1 VRFIVTLDAVA
12 MRTPVNVITGVLGAG
27 KTTFITSLLANAKPA
42 DETWAVVVNDFGA
55 LGIDGALFDDAV
67 GGGGSGTKAGEATDD
82 KIIVR
87 QVSGGCACCATAAPF
102 TLAVAQVLRRY
113 KPHRVLVEPSG
124 MGDAGRVIDALRSE
138 HLAQSVDVRAT
149 IAVVDVREF
158 RRGGE
163 GSGVRM
169 GELWRKQ
176 CECADALVGSF
187 GDCAADEED
196 ENADAIEG
204 FKEFGRSFW
213 PKKAEVSVISERFPN
228 GSVNADVLD
237 VECGWTG
244 RDADD
249 ANAANANP
257 DAVQTSTSAGPFVMK
272 PTLTPNGNP
281 WMVKTTTDA
290 FASCGYAFHVDDV
303 FVRPLLKAFFD
314 EFLLSRADI
323 IRFKGIFRL
332 GADWVRPDIVESNPR
347 GGDGDSSS
355 PSSRVIKFTS
365 VAYRRDSRF
374 ELIRQRGVVADA
386 DEDEPAFW
394 RDIANRLVAAR
405 KPPRGGASTG

>member
-1 VRFIVTLDAVA
+1 

-27 KTTFITSLLANAKPA
+27 KTTFITSLLSNAKPA

-67 GGGGSGTKAGEATDD
+67 GGTSGGAKGGASDD

-158 RRGGE
+158 RSGGQ
-163 GSGVRM
+163 GGGVRM

-187 GDCAADEED
+187 GDRAQED
-196 ENADAIEG
+196 NSDDAIEG

-213 PKKAEVSVISERFPN
+213 PKKADVFVISERFPD
-228 GSVNADVLD
+228 GTVDADVLD

-244 RDADD
+244 RDMAAD
-249 ANAANANP
+249 ANA
-257 DAVQTSTSAGPFVMK
+257 DVQTSTSAGPFVMK
-272 PTLTPNGNP
+272 PVLTPNGNP

-314 EFLLSRADI
+314 EFLLARADV

-332 GADWVRPDIVESNPR
+332 GADWVRPDIVESNP
-347 GGDGDSSS
+347 GSDGNSSS
-355 PSSRVIKFTS
+355 PASRVIKFTS

-374 ELIRQRGVVADA
+374 ELIRQRGVDVDA
-386 DEDEPAFW
+386 DEDESAFW
-394 RDIANRLVAAR
+394 RDVANRLVAAR
-405 KPPRGGASTG
+405 KPPRGGTSTG

>member
-1 VRFIVTLDAVA
+1 

-27 KTTFITSLLANAKPA
+27 KTTFITSLLSNAKPA

-67 GGGGSGTKAGEATDD
+67 GGTSGGAKGGASDD

-158 RRGGE
+158 RSGGQ
-163 GSGVRM
+163 GGGVRM

-187 GDCAADEED
+187 GDRAQED
-196 ENADAIEG
+196 NSDDAIEG

-213 PKKAEVSVISERFPN
+213 PKKAEVFVISERFPD
-228 GSVNADVLD
+228 GTVDADVLD

-244 RDADD
+244 RDMAAD
-249 ANAANANP
+249 ANA
-257 DAVQTSTSAGPFVMK
+257 DVQTSTSAGPFVMK
-272 PTLTPNGNP
+272 PVLTPNGNP

-314 EFLLSRADI
+314 EFLLARADV

-332 GADWVRPDIVESNPR
+332 GADWVRPDIVESNP
-347 GGDGDSSS
+347 GDDGNASS
-355 PSSRVIKFTS
+355 PASRVIKFTS

-374 ELIRQRGVVADA
+374 ELIRQRGVDVDA
-386 DEDEPAFW
+386 DEDESAFW
-394 RDIANRLVAAR
+394 RDVANRLVAAR
-405 KPPRGGASTG
+405 KPPRGGTSTG

>member
-1 VRFIVTLDAVA
+1 MHKASSLLDADAVA

-27 KTTFITSLLANAKPA
+27 KTTFITSLLSNAKPA

-67 GGGGSGTKAGEATDD
+67 GGTSGGAKGGASDD

-158 RRGGE
+158 RSGGQ
-163 GSGVRM
+163 GGGVRM

-187 GDCAADEED
+187 GDRAQED
-196 ENADAIEG
+196 NSDDAIEG

-213 PKKAEVSVISERFPN
+213 PKKAEVFVISERFPD
-228 GSVNADVLD
+228 GTVDADVLD

-244 RDADD
+244 RDMAAD
-249 ANAANANP
+249 ANA
-257 DAVQTSTSAGPFVMK
+257 DVQTSTSAGPFVMK
-272 PTLTPNGNP
+272 PVLTPNGNP

-314 EFLLSRADI
+314 EFLLARADV

-332 GADWVRPDIVESNPR
+332 GADWVRPDIVESNP
-347 GGDGDSSS
+347 GSDGNSSS
-355 PSSRVIKFTS
+355 PASRVIKFTS

-374 ELIRQRGVVADA
+374 ELIRQRGVDVDA
-386 DEDEPAFW
+386 DEDESAFW
-394 RDIANRLVAAR
+394 RDVANRLVAAR
-405 KPPRGGASTG
+405 KPPRGGTSTG

>member
-1 VRFIVTLDAVA
+1 VHKASSLLDADAVA

-27 KTTFITSLLANAKPA
+27 KTTFITSLLSNAKPA

-67 GGGGSGTKAGEATDD
+67 GGTSGGAKGGASDD

-158 RRGGE
+158 RSGGQ
-163 GSGVRM
+163 GGGVRM

-187 GDCAADEED
+187 GDRAQED
-196 ENADAIEG
+196 NSDDAIEG

-213 PKKAEVSVISERFPN
+213 PKKAEVFVISERFPD
-228 GSVNADVLD
+228 GTVDADVLD

-244 RDADD
+244 RDMAAD
-249 ANAANANP
+249 ANA
-257 DAVQTSTSAGPFVMK
+257 DVQTSTSAGPFVMK
-272 PTLTPNGNP
+272 PVLTPNGNP

-314 EFLLSRADI
+314 EFLLARADV

-332 GADWVRPDIVESNPR
+332 GADWVRPDIVESNPGR
-347 GGDGDSSS
+347 DGNSSS
-355 PSSRVIKFTS
+355 PASRVIKFTS

-374 ELIRQRGVVADA
+374 ELIRQRGVDVDA
-386 DEDEPAFW
+386 DEDESAFW
-394 RDIANRLVAAR
+394 RDVANRLVAAR
-405 KPPRGGASTG
+405 KPPRGGTSTG

>member
-1 VRFIVTLDAVA
+1 MKFSHKASSLLDADAVA

-27 KTTFITSLLANAKPA
+27 KTTFITSLLSNAKPA

-67 GGGGSGTKAGEATDD
+67 GGTSGGAKGGASDD

-158 RRGGE
+158 RSGGQ
-163 GSGVRM
+163 GGGVRM

-187 GDCAADEED
+187 GDRAQED
-196 ENADAIEG
+196 NSDDAIEG

-213 PKKAEVSVISERFPN
+213 PKKAEVFVISERFPD
-228 GSVNADVLD
+228 GTVDADVLD

-244 RDADD
+244 RDMAAD
-249 ANAANANP
+249 ANA
-257 DAVQTSTSAGPFVMK
+257 DVQTSTSAGPFVMK
-272 PTLTPNGNP
+272 PVLTPNGNP

-314 EFLLSRADI
+314 EFLLARADV

-332 GADWVRPDIVESNPR
+332 GADWVRPDIVESNP
-347 GGDGDSSS
+347 GGDGNSSS
-355 PSSRVIKFTS
+355 PASRVIKFTS

-374 ELIRQRGVVADA
+374 ELIRQRGVDVDA
-386 DEDEPAFW
+386 DEDESAFW
-394 RDIANRLVAAR
+394 RDVANRLVAAR
-405 KPPRGGASTG
+405 KPPRGGTSTG

>member
-1 VRFIVTLDAVA
+1 
-12 MRTPVNVITGVLGAG
+12 
-27 KTTFITSLLANAKPA
+27 
-42 DETWAVVVNDFGA
+42 
-55 LGIDGALFDDAV
+55 
-67 GGGGSGTKAGEATDD
+67 
-82 KIIVR
+82 
-87 QVSGGCACCATAAPF
+87 
-102 TLAVAQVLRRY
+102 
-113 KPHRVLVEPSG
+113 

-158 RRGGE
+158 RSGGQ
-163 GSGVRM
+163 GGGVRM

-187 GDCAADEED
+187 GDRAQED
-196 ENADAIEG
+196 NSDDAIEG

-213 PKKAEVSVISERFPN
+213 PKKAEVFVISERFPD
-228 GSVNADVLD
+228 GTVDADVLD

-244 RDADD
+244 RDMAAD
-249 ANAANANP
+249 ANA
-257 DAVQTSTSAGPFVMK
+257 DVQTSTSAGPFVMK
-272 PTLTPNGNP
+272 PVLTPNGNP

-314 EFLLSRADI
+314 EFLLARADV

-332 GADWVRPDIVESNPR
+332 GADWVRPDIVESNP
-347 GGDGDSSS
+347 GGDGNSSS
-355 PSSRVIKFTS
+355 PASRVIKFTS

-374 ELIRQRGVVADA
+374 ELIRQRGVDVDA
-386 DEDEPAFW
+386 DEDESAFW
-394 RDIANRLVAAR
+394 RDVANRLVAAR
-405 KPPRGGASTG
+405 KPPRGGTSTG

>member
-1 VRFIVTLDAVA
+1 MDADAVA

-27 KTTFITSLLANAKPA
+27 KTTFITSLLSNAKPA

-67 GGGGSGTKAGEATDD
+67 GGTSGGAKGGASDD

-158 RRGGE
+158 RSGGQ
-163 GSGVRM
+163 GGGVRM

-187 GDCAADEED
+187 GDRAQED
-196 ENADAIEG
+196 NSDDAIEG

-213 PKKAEVSVISERFPN
+213 PKKAEVFVISERFPD
-228 GSVNADVLD
+228 GTVDADVLD

-244 RDADD
+244 RDMAAD
-249 ANAANANP
+249 ANA
-257 DAVQTSTSAGPFVMK
+257 DVQTSTSAGPFVMK
-272 PTLTPNGNP
+272 PVLTPNGNP

-314 EFLLSRADI
+314 EFLLARADV

-332 GADWVRPDIVESNPR
+332 GADWVRPDIVESNP
-347 GGDGDSSS
+347 GGDGNSSS
-355 PSSRVIKFTS
+355 PASRVIKFTS

-374 ELIRQRGVVADA
+374 ELIRQRGVDVDA
-386 DEDEPAFW
+386 DEDESAFW
-394 RDIANRLVAAR
+394 RDVANRLVAAR
-405 KPPRGGASTG
+405 KPPRGGTSTG

>member
-1 VRFIVTLDAVA
+1 

-27 KTTFITSLLANAKPA
+27 KTTFITSLLANAKPV

-67 GGGGSGTKAGEATDD
+67 GGGGTKGGGASDD

-158 RRGGE
+158 RSGGK
-163 GSGVRM
+163 GGGVRM

-187 GDCAADEED
+187 GDCAEED
-196 ENADAIEG
+196 NADAIEG

-213 PKKAEVSVISERFPN
+213 PKKAEVFVLSERFP
-228 GSVNADVLD
+228 GGLVDADVLD

-244 RDADD
+244 RNAD
-249 ANAANANP
+249 ANTNV
-257 DAVQTSTSAGPFVMK
+257 DAIQTSTSAGPFVMK
-272 PTLTPNGNP
+272 PTLTPNGDP

-314 EFLLSRADI
+314 EFLLSRADV

-332 GADWVRPDIVESNPR
+332 GADWVRPDIVESNSS
-347 GGDGDSSS
+347 GDGDSSS

-405 KPPRGGASTG
+405 KAPRGGASTG

>member
-1 VRFIVTLDAVA
+1 VHKASSLLDADAVA

-27 KTTFITSLLANAKPA
+27 KTTFITSLLSNAKPA

-67 GGGGSGTKAGEATDD
+67 GGTSGGAKGGASDD

-158 RRGGE
+158 RSGGQ
-163 GSGVRM
+163 GGGVRM

-187 GDCAADEED
+187 GDRAQED
-196 ENADAIEG
+196 NSDDAIEG

-213 PKKAEVSVISERFPN
+213 PKKAEVFVISERFPD
-228 GSVNADVLD
+228 GTVDADVLD

-244 RDADD
+244 RDVAAD
-249 ANAANANP
+249 ANA
-257 DAVQTSTSAGPFVMK
+257 DVQTSTSAGPFVMK
-272 PTLTPNGNP
+272 PVLTPNGNP

-314 EFLLSRADI
+314 EFLLARADV

-332 GADWVRPDIVESNPR
+332 GADWVRPDIVESNP
-347 GGDGDSSS
+347 GGDGNSSS
-355 PSSRVIKFTS
+355 PASRVIKFTS

-374 ELIRQRGVVADA
+374 ELIRQRGVDVDA
-386 DEDEPAFW
+386 DEDESAFW
-394 RDIANRLVAAR
+394 RDVANRLVAAR
-405 KPPRGGASTG
+405 KPPRGGTSTG

>member
-1 VRFIVTLDAVA
+1 VHKASSLLDADAVA

-27 KTTFITSLLANAKPA
+27 KTTFITSLLSNAKPA

-67 GGGGSGTKAGEATDD
+67 GGTSGGAKGGASDD

-158 RRGGE
+158 RSGGQ
-163 GSGVRM
+163 GGGVRM

-187 GDCAADEED
+187 GDRAQED
-196 ENADAIEG
+196 NSDDAIEG

-213 PKKAEVSVISERFPN
+213 PKKAEVFVISERFPD
-228 GSVNADVLD
+228 GTVDADVLD

-244 RDADD
+244 RDVAAD
-249 ANAANANP
+249 ANA
-257 DAVQTSTSAGPFVMK
+257 DVQTSTSAGPFVMK
-272 PTLTPNGNP
+272 PVLTPNGNP

-314 EFLLSRADI
+314 EFLLARADV

-332 GADWVRPDIVESNPR
+332 GADWVRPDIVESNP
-347 GGDGDSSS
+347 GGDVNSSS
-355 PSSRVIKFTS
+355 PASRVIKFTS

-374 ELIRQRGVVADA
+374 ELIRQRGVDVDA
-386 DEDEPAFW
+386 DEDESAFW
-394 RDIANRLVAAR
+394 RDVANRLVAAR
-405 KPPRGGASTG
+405 KPPRGGTSTG

>member
-1 VRFIVTLDAVA
+1 VHKASSLLDADAVA

-27 KTTFITSLLANAKPA
+27 KTTFITSLLSNAKPA

-67 GGGGSGTKAGEATDD
+67 GGTSGGAKGGASDD

-158 RRGGE
+158 RSGGQ
-163 GSGVRM
+163 GGGVRM

-187 GDCAADEED
+187 GDRAQED
-196 ENADAIEG
+196 NSDDAIEG

-213 PKKAEVSVISERFPN
+213 PKKAEVFVISERFPD
-228 GSVNADVLD
+228 GTVDADVLD

-244 RDADD
+244 RDMAAD
-249 ANAANANP
+249 ANA
-257 DAVQTSTSAGPFVMK
+257 DVQTSTSAGPFVMK
-272 PTLTPNGNP
+272 PVLTPNGNP

-314 EFLLSRADI
+314 EFLLARADV

-332 GADWVRPDIVESNPR
+332 GADWVRPDIVESNP
-347 GGDGDSSS
+347 GGDGNSSS
-355 PSSRVIKFTS
+355 PASRVIKFTS

-374 ELIRQRGVVADA
+374 ELIRQRGVDVDA
-386 DEDEPAFW
+386 DEDESAFW
-394 RDIANRLVAAR
+394 RDVANRLVAAR
-405 KPPRGGASTG
+405 KPPRGGTSTG

>member
-1 VRFIVTLDAVA
+1 

-27 KTTFITSLLANAKPA
+27 KTTFITSLLANAKPV

-67 GGGGSGTKAGEATDD
+67 GGGGTKGGGASDD

-158 RRGGE
+158 RSGGE
-163 GSGVRM
+163 EGGVRM

-187 GDCAADEED
+187 GDCAEED
-196 ENADAIEG
+196 NADAIEG
-204 FKEFGRSFW
+204 FQEFGRSFW
-213 PKKAEVSVISERFPN
+213 PKKAEVFVISERFPE
-228 GSVNADVLD
+228 GLVDADVLD

-244 RDADD
+244 RNAD
-249 ANAANANP
+249 ANANA
-257 DAVQTSTSAGPFVMK
+257 DAIQTSTSAGPFVMK
-272 PTLTPNGNP
+272 PTLTPNGDP

-314 EFLLSRADI
+314 EFLLLRADV

-332 GADWVRPDIVESNPR
+332 GADWVRPDIVESNS

-405 KPPRGGASTG
+405 KTPRGGASTG

>member
-1 VRFIVTLDAVA
+1 

-27 KTTFITSLLANAKPA
+27 KTTFITSLLANAKPV

-67 GGGGSGTKAGEATDD
+67 GGGGTKGGGASDD

-158 RRGGE
+158 RSGGE
-163 GSGVRM
+163 GGGVRM

-187 GDCAADEED
+187 GDCAEED
-196 ENADAIEG
+196 NADAIEG

-213 PKKAEVSVISERFPN
+213 PKKAEVFVLSERFP
-228 GSVNADVLD
+228 GGLVDADVLD

-244 RDADD
+244 RNAD
-249 ANAANANP
+249 ANTNV
-257 DAVQTSTSAGPFVMK
+257 DAIQTSASAGPFVMK
-272 PTLTPNGNP
+272 PTLTPNGDP

-314 EFLLSRADI
+314 EFLLSRADV

-332 GADWVRPDIVESNPR
+332 GADWVRPDIVESNS

-405 KPPRGGASTG
+405 KAPRGGASTG

>member
-1 VRFIVTLDAVA
+1 

-27 KTTFITSLLANAKPA
+27 KTTFITSLLSNAKPA

-67 GGGGSGTKAGEATDD
+67 GGTSGGAKGGASDD

-158 RRGGE
+158 RSGGQ
-163 GSGVRM
+163 GGGVRM

-187 GDCAADEED
+187 GDRAQED
-196 ENADAIEG
+196 NSDDAIEG

-213 PKKAEVSVISERFPN
+213 PKKAEVFVISERFPD
-228 GSVNADVLD
+228 GTVDADVLD

-244 RDADD
+244 RDMAAD
-249 ANAANANP
+249 ANA
-257 DAVQTSTSAGPFVMK
+257 DVQTSTSAGPFVMK
-272 PTLTPNGNP
+272 PVLTPNGNP

-314 EFLLSRADI
+314 EFLLARADV

-332 GADWVRPDIVESNPR
+332 GADWVRPDIVESNP
-347 GGDGDSSS
+347 GGDGNSSS
-355 PSSRVIKFTS
+355 PASRVIKFTS

-374 ELIRQRGVVADA
+374 ELIRQRGVDVDA
-386 DEDEPAFW
+386 DEDESAFW
-394 RDIANRLVAAR
+394 RDVANRLVAAR
-405 KPPRGGASTG
+405 KPPRGGTSTG

>member
-1 VRFIVTLDAVA
+1 MHKASSLLDADAVA

-27 KTTFITSLLANAKPA
+27 KTTFITSLLSNAKPA

-67 GGGGSGTKAGEATDD
+67 GGTSGGAKGGASDD

-158 RRGGE
+158 RSGGQ
-163 GSGVRM
+163 GGGVRM

-187 GDCAADEED
+187 GDRAQED
-196 ENADAIEG
+196 NSDDAIEG

-213 PKKAEVSVISERFPN
+213 PKKAEVFVISERFPD
-228 GSVNADVLD
+228 GTVDADVLD

-244 RDADD
+244 RDMAAD
-249 ANAANANP
+249 ANA
-257 DAVQTSTSAGPFVMK
+257 DVQTSTSAGPFVMK
-272 PTLTPNGNP
+272 PVLTPNGNP

-314 EFLLSRADI
+314 EFLLARADV

-332 GADWVRPDIVESNPR
+332 GADWVRPDIVESNP
-347 GGDGDSSS
+347 GGDGNSSS
-355 PSSRVIKFTS
+355 PASRVIKFTS

-374 ELIRQRGVVADA
+374 ELIRQRGVDVDA
-386 DEDEPAFW
+386 DEDESAFW
-394 RDIANRLVAAR
+394 RDVANRLVAAR
-405 KPPRGGASTG
+405 KPPRGGTSTG

>member
-1 VRFIVTLDAVA
+1 MKFSHKASSLLDADAVA

-27 KTTFITSLLANAKPA
+27 KTTFITSLLSNAKPA

-67 GGGGSGTKAGEATDD
+67 GGTSGGAKGGASDD

-158 RRGGE
+158 RSGGQ
-163 GSGVRM
+163 GGGVRM

-187 GDCAADEED
+187 GDRAQED
-196 ENADAIEG
+196 NSDDAIEG

-213 PKKAEVSVISERFPN
+213 PKKAEVFVISERFPD
-228 GSVNADVLD
+228 GTVDADVLD

-244 RDADD
+244 RDMAAD
-249 ANAANANP
+249 ANA
-257 DAVQTSTSAGPFVMK
+257 DVQTSTSAGPFVMK
-272 PTLTPNGNP
+272 PVLTPNGNP

-314 EFLLSRADI
+314 EFLLARADV

-332 GADWVRPDIVESNPR
+332 GADWVRPDIVESNP
-347 GGDGDSSS
+347 GGDGNSFS
-355 PSSRVIKFTS
+355 PASRVIKFTS

-374 ELIRQRGVVADA
+374 ELIRQRGVDVDA
-386 DEDEPAFW
+386 DEDESAFW
-394 RDIANRLVAAR
+394 RDVANRLVAAR
-405 KPPRGGASTG
+405 KPPRGGTSTG